1 MGTAPDVRT
10 LTTSLDDLE
19 RRTILMQQARRTP
32 LSWSDLPTLVLLAA
46 TLYFYFTAHDSV
58 SGSTLALVM
67 AVVMLNAWDNRRL
80 SARMDAIVKILGK
93 VVDA

>member
-10 LTTSLDDLE
+10 LTTALDDLE

-46 TLYFYFTAHDSV
+46 TLYLFFSAHDGV
-58 SGSTLALVM
+58 SSSTLALVM
-67 AVVMLNAWDNRRL
+67 AVLMLNAWDTRRL
-80 SARMDAIVKILGK
+80 SARVDAIVKLLART
-93 VVDA
+93 VDA